1 MTDKALT
8 FDEIIDLAR
17 QPAMRVR
24 RELLQD
30 LHTRMNELLKQY
42 SSLPSALQ
50 HTLRVESLP
59 EIAESLRSGR
69 TTIEDLIFWNNLAG
83 VSRQPNE
90 VTVLGEVS
98 TSELWRI
105 LEVPEVT
112 VTLFESM
119 GFTPND
125 YLRCLGT
132 PIMNPDKLM
141 TWASSGILTKDIRG
155 WVLAGVPDPDT
166 AFAWM
171 GEFRERPDFA
181 MIHYLSFGGDL
192 QRAKEWRLR
201 YSPKVDS
208 RPPPIHVPQPV
219 LVETPRAVHHESRTA
234 ALGQVP
240 SRPEY
245 WLEEII
251 ARALTVQ
258 PSIRKVPHWPAR
270 VEFESQNL
278 TIQLEQFPH
287 LMKGVVTVDG
297 DRRWCE
303 FNPSTFE
310 VLSRCETGEDRYV
323 IGMSICWF
331 IDCSIT
337 IQRVPR
343 GVTAL
348 FVPSATLMSRGRTPQ
363 IRYIPTPTFYD
374 RRREARLSVGRL
386 VIRHKV
392 SGHIRKLPHGHIGSA
407 QARSNAPDHIRRNM
421 SQSETFVE
429 PHFRGTEAEK
439 NELIVR
445 LSRFSALGDA
455 MSEWG

>member
-1 MTDKALT
+1 
-8 FDEIIDLAR
+8 
-17 QPAMRVR
+17 
-24 RELLQD
+24 
-30 LHTRMNELLKQY
+30 MNELSKQA
-42 SSLPSALQ
+42 SLLPSALQ
-50 HTLRVESLP
+50 QTLRVGGLREVT
-59 EIAESLRSGR
+59 EALRSGR
-69 TTIEDLIFWNNLAG
+69 TTIEDYVFWNKLAF
-83 VSRQPNE
+83 VSGQPNQA
-90 VTVLGEVS
+90 TVSGEVS
-98 TSELWRI
+98 AFELWQI
-105 LEVPEVT
+105 LEVPQAT
-112 VTLFESM
+112 VTLYESM
-119 GFTPND
+119 EFTPND

-132 PIMNPDKLM
+132 QAMNPDKLM
-141 TWASSGILTKDIRG
+141 TWASSGIRKKDIRG
-155 WVLAGVPDPDT
+155 WVLAGAPDPDI
-166 AFAWM
+166 AYAWM
-171 GEFRERPDFA
+171 RELQERSDFA
-181 MIHYLSFGGDL
+181 MSQFVSFGGDL

-208 RPPPIHVPQPV
+208 RPPPLHVPPPV
-219 LVETPRAVHHESRTA
+219 LVETPRAVHHVSRIA
-234 ALGQVP
+234 SFSQVP

-270 VEFESQNL
+270 VEFEDQNL

-323 IGMSICWF
+323 VGMSICWF

-337 IQRVPR
+337 IQRIPR
-343 GVTAL
+343 GFAAL
-348 FVPSATLMSRGRTPQ
+348 FAPSATPSSRGRTPQ
-363 IRYIPTPTFYD
+363 IRYIPTSTFRD

-392 SGHIRKLPHGHIGSA
+392 SGHVRKLPHGHKGSA

-421 SQSETFVE
+421 SASETFVE

-445 LSRFSALGDA
+445 LSRYSALGDA
-455 MSEWG
+455 MSEWD